1 MVYYGGHQQI
11 HTKLGESAMYD
22 YNSHPHRLTDTQ
34 KTEFEH
40 SERVFSRAGLW
51 YFHTK
56 EGNEVGP
63 FRYRDEAE
71 LMLTKFFQELQQ
83 IEQDAMVSVKP
94 HFRISG
100 VLGRRQES

>member
-1 MVYYGGHQQI
+1 
-11 HTKLGESAMYD
+11 
-22 YNSHPHRLTDTQ
+22 
-34 KTEFEH
+34 
-40 SERVFSRAGLW
+40 
-51 YFHTK
+51 
-56 EGNEVGP
+56 
-63 FRYRDEAE
+63 